1 MIKQD
6 QFNKNV
12 SSILEKMGV
21 EKRELFKHSRK
32 QHLVD
37 ARQILFY
44 KCKEDG
50 MKITYIHK
58 YLKDNGFE
66 VEHSTI
72 IYGINK
78 IKRLIKEDKDLKNF
92 INNV

>member
-92 INNV
+92 ISNV